1 MYVVKRGWVW
11 DGGCGWGG
19 VGLGCWW
26 WGRGSGVVGVGGK
39 CTYGPQWRRR
49 VVNGVVG
56 GGGVV
61 NGFRGVSDL
70 QQGYHTV
77 TVANRQEKYPRYRYF
92 FFDYENVTFCPYS
105 LFGLGGQDI
114 LAVLLVVDLSGAW
127 VRVRR
132 RHAPAACMA
141 SMRSPTKGVTRGGLR
156 ACFMGLLPDK

>member
-49 VVNGVVG
+49 VVNGVGG

-92 FFDYENVTFCPYS
+92 FLIMRMSLFVPIPYS
-105 LFGLGGQDI
+105 DWEDRTYWPYSSLSTSVAPESESDGDTRRPPAWQAWGLPLKGEPAWELESLLHGP
-114 LAVLLVVDLSGAW
+114 LA
-127 VRVRR
+127 R
-132 RHAPAACMA
+132 
-141 SMRSPTKGVTRGGLR
+141 
-156 ACFMGLLPDK
+156 